1 MSLLAPLYMLGLAAI
16 SLPLVFHLVRRMPR
30 GRQPFSSLM
39 FLAASPPRL
48 TRKSR
53 LDDLLL
59 LLLRGL
65 ALGLLALAF
74 ARPFVRA
81 ITPMDVTEPSG
92 RMIAVVVD
100 TSASMRRSGL
110 WEKAVAEAAKVIES
124 ASLAAA
130 FLEIA
135 ARREAIV
142 AQVSSLIVNQGE
154 KPDQEGSAE
163 AAVHRWWIRVR
174 AQVTDEDFKATLEE
188 CVRGE
193 QELAR
198 TIQAALDKGH
208 LIPAH
213 AAILTDAA
221 DELLLSLQTFKSAID
236 R

>member
-1 MSLLAPLYMLGLAAI
+1 MPAAA
-16 SLPLVFHLVRRMPR
+16 
-30 GRQPFSSLM
+30 QPILEDENSDATDLQIV
-39 FLAASPPRL
+39 L
-48 TRKSR
+48 TRY
-53 LDDLLL
+53 
-59 LLLRGL
+59 
-65 ALGLLALAF
+65 
-74 ARPFVRA
+74 
-81 ITPMDVTEPSG
+81 
-92 RMIAVVVD
+92 VD
-100 TSASMRRSGL
+100 SYDGYT
-110 WEKAVAEAAKVIES
+110 EAAKVIES